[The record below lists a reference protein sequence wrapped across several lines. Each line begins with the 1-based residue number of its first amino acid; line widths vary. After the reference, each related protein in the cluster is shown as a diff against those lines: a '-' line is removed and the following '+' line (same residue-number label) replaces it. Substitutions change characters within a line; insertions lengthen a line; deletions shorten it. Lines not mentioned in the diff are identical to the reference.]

1 MSRFS
6 VIGRLYVCF
15 FGRQTNTAAPN
26 GISLKVF
33 FKFSSL
39 KRQLPENE
47 PRKAYFMLSPPVS
60 FQGAADPWRDA
71 ALQEGGCHPPSCFE
85 ARFI

>member
-6 VIGRLYVCF
+6 VIGRLYVYF
-15 FGRQTNTAAPN
+15 FGRQTNAAAPN

-47 PRKAYFMLSPPVS
+47 PRKAYFMLPPP
-60 FQGAADPWRDA
+60 APWRDA
-71 ALQEGGCHPPSCFE
+71 APQEGGCHPPSCFE